1 MCLLPAT
8 RPAHFYPRSPCGER
22 LITVGAGTMIL
33 RFLSTLSLRRAT
45 LVHIDA
51 LALFQISIHALLA
64 ESDFNGDHGHMSG
77 DISIH
82 ALLAESDPQD
92 LIAKELALAF
102 LSTLSLRRATAVPE
116 HVIVEYLRF
125 LSTLSLRRATF
136 FVFRRIASLEHFY
149 PRSPCG
155 ERLRKIACDRFL
167 AEFLSTL
174 SLRRATVAILYL
186 LSVVAYFYPRSPCG
200 ERRNTVQVA
209 LWHKQFL
216 STLSLR
222 RATVGDVWACR
233 WPEFLSTLSLR
244 RATCDIVSIERCS
257 LFLSTLSLRRATQPS
272 SRGQKA
278 VQISIHA
285 LLAESDVYGCYSFRH
300 SAQFLSTLSL
310 RRATSPLS
318 INYMI
323 HTQFLSTL
331 SLRRATAP
339 SITPTA
345 SRRNFYPRSPC
356 GERPSAKSTPEEA

>member
-102 LSTLSLRRATAVPE
+102 LSTLSLRRAT
-116 HVIVEYLRF
+116 
-125 LSTLSLRRATF
+125 F

-174 SLRRATVAILYL
+174 SLRRATKYRP
-186 LSVVAYFYPRSPCG
+186 SG
-200 ERRNTVQVA
+200 A
-209 LWHKQFL
+209 LAQ
-216 STLSLR
+216 
-222 RATVGDVWACR
+222 A
-233 WPEFLSTLSLR
+233 
-244 RATCDIVSIERCS
+244 
-257 LFLSTLSLRRATQPS
+257 
-272 SRGQKA
+272 
-278 VQISIHA
+278 ISIHA
-285 LLAESDVYGCYSFRH
+285 LLAESDCGRRVGLPVAGISIH
-300 SAQFLSTLSL
+300 ALLAESDL
-310 RRATSPLS
+310 RYC
-318 INYMI
+318 IY
-323 HTQFLSTL
+323 
-331 SLRRATAP
+331 
-339 SITPTA
+339 
-345 SRRNFYPRSPC
+345 
-356 GERPSAKSTPEEA
+356 